1 MSQAPLCMDPGG
13 LFYYTER
20 MQLGAKGA
28 ADLGFIALFAY
39 LNHTKIRKTLG
50 KNKSY

>member
-1 MSQAPLCMDPGG
+1 MDPGG

-28 ADLGFIALFAY
+28 ADSGFIAPFAH
-39 LNHTKIRKTLG
+39 LNHTKIRKTIE

>member
-1 MSQAPLCMDPGG
+1 MGPGS

-20 MQLGAKGA
+20 MPLGVKGA
-28 ADLGFIALFAY
+28 ADSGFIAPFAY
-39 LNHTKIRKTLG
+39 LNHTKIRKTRG